1 MSFCE
6 IIKKSIVDW
15 LQEKIII
22 EDEGERQCRLIMP
35 LMSGDG
41 DLMEFTITE
50 KNSGII
56 RITDEGETFA
66 KLFTLGIEKEKS
78 PKRREIVTTVANT
91 FEINIS
97 EEEIF
102 VLTKYGELG
111 DAVTRIISALY
122 GINYLTY
129 TSRPYTPPRF
139 REMVDKFLVEE
150 DIPHEDYGRIKGFA
164 VEHTVDFVL
173 CNGDFLLDALHAAH
187 AQTALTIVDSAS
199 IRSIDIKKKYEEK
212 KETAVIYN
220 DELGVW
226 DTKRFDL
233 LETYVDHVIPWTQ
246 KSELIEII
254 A

>member
-1 MSFCE
+1 MSFCD
-6 IIKKSIVDW
+6 IIKKNTVDW
-15 LQEKIII
+15 FQEKIII
-22 EDEGERQCRLIMP
+22 EDEGEKACRLIMP

-41 DLMEFTITE
+41 DLIEFTISE
-50 KNSGII
+50 KSNGII
-56 RITDEGETFA
+56 RISDEGETFA
-66 KLFTLGIEKEKS
+66 KLFTLGFEIEKS
-78 PKRREIVTTVANT
+78 SKRLEIVKTLANT
-91 FEINIS
+91 LEVNIS

-102 VLTKYGELG
+102 VLTKFEKLG

-129 TSRPYTPPRF
+129 TIHPYTPPRF

-150 DIPHEDYGRIKGFA
+150 DIPHDDNVKIEGYA

-173 CNGDFLLDALHAAH
+173 SSGHFLLDALHAAH
-187 AQTALTIVDSAS
+187 PYRASIVVDSAAVK
-199 IRSIDIKKKYEEK
+199 SIDIKKKYEEK

-220 DELGVW
+220 DELDVW

-233 LETYVDHVIPWTQ
+233 LGTYVDHVIPWTQ
-246 KSELIEII
+246 KGELIEIL